1 MKDDLQAIAFLFCSI
16 ALIMLTTLLF
26 SAAAQWLSG
35 VAYRLGLVSVA
46 LERILAGGPAALG
59 KCNTTGRQKNDR
71 HRANGFMYLH
81 PMCIQRVAAT
91 RTGLLRP
98 PRC

>member
-1 MKDDLQAIAFLFCSI
+1 MKNDIEAIAALFCSI

-46 LERILAGGPAALG
+46 AQWTIYAMGLFICIGTVLTVAGRLVMGGWWFHDYPLPRDG
-59 KCNTTGRQKNDR
+59 K
-71 HRANGFMYLH
+71 
-81 PMCIQRVAAT
+81 
-91 RTGLLRP
+91 
-98 PRC
+98 

>member
-46 LERILAGGPAALG
+46 SQWTIYIMGLCLCLGTVLTVAGRLVMGGWWFHDYPLPRDG
-59 KCNTTGRQKNDR
+59 K
-71 HRANGFMYLH
+71 
-81 PMCIQRVAAT
+81 
-91 RTGLLRP
+91 
-98 PRC
+98 

>member
-1 MKDDLQAIAFLFCSI
+1 MKNDIEAIAALFCSI

-46 LERILAGGPAALG
+46 SQWTIYIMGLCLCLGTVLTVAGRLVMGGWWFHDYPLPRDG
-59 KCNTTGRQKNDR
+59 K
-71 HRANGFMYLH
+71 
-81 PMCIQRVAAT
+81 
-91 RTGLLRP
+91 
-98 PRC
+98 

>member
-35 VAYRLGLVSVA
+35 VAYRLGLVSN
-46 LERILAGGPAALG
+46 AAQW
-59 KCNTTGRQKNDR
+59 TIYV
-71 HRANGFMYLH
+71 M
-81 PMCIQRVAAT
+81 
-91 RTGLLRP
+91 GLLLCIATMLTVAGRVVDG
-98 PRC
+98 RWWFR